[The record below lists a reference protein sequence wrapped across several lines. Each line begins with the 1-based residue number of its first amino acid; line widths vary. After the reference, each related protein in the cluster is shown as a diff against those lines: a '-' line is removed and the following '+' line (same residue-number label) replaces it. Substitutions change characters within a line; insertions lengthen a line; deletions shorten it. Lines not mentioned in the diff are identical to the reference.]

1 MTKILGLS
9 GALRKD
15 STNRKLLREAAR
27 VYGAAEYSEAD
38 LALPLYDGDLEAAAG
53 IPPSVQALVAQIA
66 EADAVL
72 ISTPEYN
79 GGISGVLKNAL
90 DWISRSDV
98 APWAGKPVAIMSAAA
113 GRAGG
118 ARAHHELRLIMAP
131 FQARIVNGPEVM
143 VAASYEQFDTEGRV
157 AEEYVPFLT
166 ALMESLHDEVQRKAI
181 ENAQAA

>member
-9 GALRKD
+9 GALRKA

-27 VYGAAEYSEAD
+27 VYGAAEYTEAD
-38 LALPLYDGDLEAAAG
+38 LALPLYDGDLEEAEG
-53 IPPSVQALVAQIA
+53 IPESVQALVAQIA
-66 EADAVL
+66 EADAVF

-79 GGISGVLKNAL
+79 GGIPGVLKNAL

-98 APWAGKPVAIMSAAA
+98 KPWAGKPVALMAAAA

-118 ARAHHELRLIMAP
+118 ARAHHELRLAMAP

-143 VAASYEQFDTEGRV
+143 VAASYEQFDAEGRV
-157 AEEYVPFLT
+157 SEDYIAFLEP
-166 ALMESLHDEVQRKAI
+166 LMQAVRDEI
-181 ENAQAA
+181 AQGQGAAVAA

>member
-9 GALRKD
+9 GALRKG

-27 VYGAAEYSEAD
+27 VYGAADYNEAD
-38 LALPLYDGDLEAAAG
+38 LALPLYDGDLEEAEG
-53 IPPSVQALVAQIA
+53 LPESVKTLVAQIA
-66 EADAVL
+66 DAEAVL

-98 APWAGKPVAIMSAAA
+98 KAWKDKPVALMSAAA

-118 ARAHHELRLIMAP
+118 ARAHHELRLVMAP
-131 FQARIVNGPEVM
+131 FHARIVNGPEVM
-143 VAASYEQFDTEGRV
+143 VAASFNQFDAEGRV
-157 AEEYVPFLT
+157 SEDYVKVLSPLMA
-166 ALMESLHDEVQRKAI
+166 ALRDEVARGAV
-181 ENAQAA
+181 ETADAA